1 MCGGNCLLENP
12 IVTSHTKRIEPPPE
26 NETWLEKLD
35 REGNLENF
43 VLGCFTLFGLFL
55 IGGIVVIVLC
65 RLQKKEPQ
73 KLRMA
78 FEPRVYINL
87 EEKTKV
93 RNKDII
99 EKINDVQKNGYKPM
113 TKKKDDLFV
122 INEVIEVGG
131 EKMDQH
137 NFS

>member
-1 MCGGNCLLENP
+1 
-12 IVTSHTKRIEPPPE
+12 
-26 NETWLEKLD
+26 
-35 REGNLENF
+35 
-43 VLGCFTLFGLFL
+43 
-55 IGGIVVIVLC
+55 
-65 RLQKKEPQ
+65 
-73 KLRMA
+73 MA

-122 INEVIEVGG
+122 INEVVEVGG
-131 EKMDQH
+131 GKVDQH